1 MIDLIPQFIFNG
13 LLIGA
18 GYALIA
24 VGLTM
29 IFGIMNIANFAH
41 GEFYMLGGCVA
52 FFFTSKL
59 GFNYLLAIPPRSPS
73 SRCWDCCSSA
83 PSSGG

>member
-1 MIDLIPQFIFNG
+1 MIDLIPQFVFNG

-18 GYALIA
+18 GYAVIA

-29 IFGIMNIANFAH
+29 VFGIMNIANFAH

-52 FFFTSKL
+52 FFFTSNH
-59 GFNYLLAIPPRSPS
+59 GVNYQLAIPRFH
-73 SRCWDCCSSA
+73 RGG
-83 PSSGG
+83 SGVALLGLLL